1 MQASCQRVTR
11 LQMSDQLNG
20 RGNLMRLYQEIGG
33 HLRRDIHGGKY
44 APGDRLPPERDI
56 AESFSVSRSVVR
68 EALIMLELE
77 KVVDVRKGSGVYVLP
92 PPENSQP
99 EGADSGYGPFEL
111 LQARQLL
118 ESEVAAFAAM
128 QATKADILKMRD
140 AIELERGF
148 IERGEADETAD
159 ELFHTLLAQSSQNS
173 VLANMVADLWQIRK
187 HSPMWQGI
195 QQHVGK
201 SSHDQQWL
209 LDHQKILQA
218 VLRRDPKAAKQAMWQ
233 HLENVKIMLLEVSD
247 AEDPAFDG
255 FLFKSVPAALNE

>member
-92 PPENSQP
+92 RQP
-99 EGADSGYGPFEL
+99 EANLFREDSGYGPFEL

-118 ESEVAAFAAM
+118 ESEVAAFAAT

-148 IERGEADETAD
+148 IEQGVVDESAD
-159 ELFHTLLAQSSQNS
+159 ELFHHLLAQASQNS
-173 VLANMVADLWQIRK
+173 VLANMVAELWQIRH

-201 SSHDQQWL
+201 NDHHQWL
-209 LDHQKILQA
+209 LDHQTILQA
-218 VLRRDPKAAKQAMWQ
+218 VLRRDAKAAKQAKWQ
-233 HLENVKIMLLEVSD
+233 HLENVKTLLLAVSD

-255 FLFKSVPAALNE
+255 FLFESTPALLNQ

>member
-77 KVVDVRKGSGVYVLP
+77 GVVDVRKGSGVYVLTP
-92 PPENSQP
+92 PPEASGKWTAFQ
-99 EGADSGYGPFEL
+99 GDSGFGPFEL

-118 ESEVAAFAAM
+118 ESEVAAFAAT

-159 ELFHTLLAQSSQNS
+159 ELFHTLLAQASQNS

-187 HSPMWQGI
+187 HS
-195 QQHVGK
+195 
-201 SSHDQQWL
+201 
-209 LDHQKILQA
+209 
-218 VLRRDPKAAKQAMWQ
+218 
-233 HLENVKIMLLEVSD
+233 
-247 AEDPAFDG
+247 
-255 FLFKSVPAALNE
+255 

>member
-1 MQASCQRVTR
+1 
-11 LQMSDQLNG
+11 
-20 RGNLMRLYQEIGG
+20 MRLYQEIGG
-33 HLRRDIHGGKY
+33 NLRSAIEAGDY
-44 APGDRLPPERDI
+44 LTGDRLPPERDI
-56 AESFSVSRSVVR
+56 AETFSVSRSVVR

-77 KVVDVRKGSGVYVLP
+77 KVVEVRKGSGVYVLARE
-92 PPENSQP
+92 PEAN
-99 EGADSGYGPFEL
+99 GFRGDSGYGPFEL

-128 QATKADILKMRD
+128 QATKTDILKMRD

-159 ELFHTLLAQSSQNS
+159 ELFHTLLAQASQNS
-173 VLANMVADLWQIRK
+173 ALANMVVELWQTRK
-187 HSPMWQGI
+187 RSPMWHGI

-201 SSHDQQWL
+201 SEHDQQWL

-255 FLFKSVPAALNE
+255 YLFESIPAALNE

>member
-1 MQASCQRVTR
+1 
-11 LQMSDQLNG
+11 
-20 RGNLMRLYQEIGG
+20 MRLYQEIGG
-33 HLRRDIHGGKY
+33 NLRSAIEAGDY
-44 APGDRLPPERDI
+44 QAGDRLPPERDI
-56 AESFSVSRSVVR
+56 AETFSVSRSVVR

-77 KVVDVRKGSGVYVLP
+77 KVVEVRKGSGVYVLTR
-92 PPENSQP
+92 QP
-99 EGADSGYGPFEL
+99 QANVFREDSGYGPFEL

-159 ELFHTLLAQSSQNS
+159 ELFHTLLAQASQNS
-173 VLANMVADLWQIRK
+173 VLANMVVDLWQTRK
-187 HSPMWQGI
+187 CSPMWQGI

-201 SSHDQQWL
+201 NGHDQQWL

-233 HLENVKIMLLEVSD
+233 HLENVKTMLLEVSD

-255 FLFKSVPAALNE
+255 YLFKSIPAALKE

>member
-1 MQASCQRVTR
+1 
-11 LQMSDQLNG
+11 
-20 RGNLMRLYQEIGG
+20 MRLYQEIGG
-33 HLRRDIHGGKY
+33 NLRSAIEAGDY
-44 APGDRLPPERDI
+44 QAGDRLPPERDI
-56 AESFSVSRSVVR
+56 AETFSVSRSVVR

-77 KVVDVRKGSGVYVLP
+77 KVVEVRKGSGVYVLTR
-92 PPENSQP
+92 QP
-99 EGADSGYGPFEL
+99 EANLFREDSGYGPFEL

-159 ELFHTLLAQSSQNS
+159 ELFHTLLAQASQNS
-173 VLANMVADLWQIRK
+173 VLANMVVDLWQTRK
-187 HSPMWQGI
+187 RSPMWQGI

-201 SSHDQQWL
+201 GGHDQQWL

-233 HLENVKIMLLEVSD
+233 HLENVKTMLLEVSD

-255 FLFKSVPAALNE
+255 YLFESIPAALKE

>member
-1 MQASCQRVTR
+1 
-11 LQMSDQLNG
+11 
-20 RGNLMRLYQEIGG
+20 MRLYQEV
-33 HLRRDIHGGKY
+33 GGKLRSAIDAGEY
-44 APGDRLPPERDI
+44 VAGERLPPEREI

-77 KVVDVRKGSGVYVLP
+77 GVVDVRKGSGVYVLTP
-92 PPENSQP
+92 PPEASGKWTAFQ
-99 EGADSGYGPFEL
+99 GDSGFGPFEL

-118 ESEVAAFAAM
+118 ESEVAAFAAT

-148 IERGEADETAD
+148 IEQGVVDESAD
-159 ELFHTLLAQSSQNS
+159 ELFHHLLAQASQNS
-173 VLANMVADLWQIRK
+173 VLANMVAELWQIRH

-201 SSHDQQWL
+201 NDHHQWL
-209 LDHQKILQA
+209 LDHQTILQA
-218 VLRRDPKAAKQAMWQ
+218 VLRRDAKAAKQAMWQ
-233 HLENVKIMLLEVSD
+233 HLENVKTLLLAVSD

-255 FLFKSVPAALNE
+255 FLFESTPALLNQ

>member
-77 KVVDVRKGSGVYVLP
+77 KVVDVRKGSGVYVLTP
-92 PPENSQP
+92 PPEASGKWTAFQ
-99 EGADSGYGPFEL
+99 GDSGFGPFEL

-118 ESEVAAFAAM
+118 ESEVAAFAAT

-140 AIELERGF
+140 AIDAQRDC
-148 IERGEADETAD
+148 IERG
-159 ELFHTLLAQSSQNS
+159 
-173 VLANMVADLWQIRK
+173 
-187 HSPMWQGI
+187 
-195 QQHVGK
+195 
-201 SSHDQQWL
+201 
-209 LDHQKILQA
+209 
-218 VLRRDPKAAKQAMWQ
+218 
-233 HLENVKIMLLEVSD
+233 VSND
-247 AEDPAFDG
+247 D
-255 FLFKSVPAALNE
+255 

>member
-1 MQASCQRVTR
+1 
-11 LQMSDQLNG
+11 
-20 RGNLMRLYQEIGG
+20 MRLYQEIGG
-33 HLRRDIHGGKY
+33 NLRSAIEAGDY
-44 APGDRLPPERDI
+44 QPGDRLPPERDI
-56 AESFSVSRSVVR
+56 AETFSVSRSVVR

-77 KVVDVRKGSGVYVLP
+77 KVVEVRKGSGVYVLAR
-92 PPENSQP
+92 QP
-99 EGADSGYGPFEL
+99 EANGFRGDSGYGPFEL

-128 QATKADILKMRD
+128 QATKTDILKMRD

-159 ELFHTLLAQSSQNS
+159 ELFHTLLAQASQNS
-173 VLANMVADLWQIRK
+173 VLANMVTDLWQTCKR
-187 HSPMWQGI
+187 SPMWRGI

-201 SSHDQQWL
+201 SEHDQQWL

-233 HLENVKIMLLEVSD
+233 HLENVKMMLLEVSD

-255 FLFKSVPAALNE
+255 YLF